1 MSWSYS
7 AGGEGVQRAGQHK
20 GPSWKVGT
28 IKCET
33 VFYAAAVDANDDDG
47 DDVVD
52 DDDDDGADVDQ
63 DTFAALPLAQRW
75 RANHS
80 PASVSGRR
88 PRSQRYGQL
97 LSVCDYCQN
106 DDIMMMIMVSSFYLL
121 RKTLL
126 LVELSVITHILL
138 LTLLV
143 KFLD

>member
-1 MSWSYS
+1 M
-7 AGGEGVQRAGQHK
+7 QRAGQHK

-33 VFYAAAVDANDDDG
+33 VFYAGAGDANDDDG

-97 LSVCDYCQN
+97 LLCIHIHVIVIIVK
-106 DDIMMMIMVSSFYLL
+106 IMIS
-121 RKTLL
+121 
-126 LVELSVITHILL
+126 
-138 LTLLV
+138 
-143 KFLD
+143 

>member
-33 VFYAAAVDANDDDG
+33 VFYAGAGDANDDDD
-47 DDVVD
+47 DDVAD

-121 RKTLL
+121 
-126 LVELSVITHILL
+126 ELSVITHILL

>member
-33 VFYAAAVDANDDDG
+33 VFYAGAGDANDDDG

-97 LSVCDYCQN
+97 LLCIHTCDYCQN

-121 RKTLL
+121 
-126 LVELSVITHILL
+126 ELSVITHILL

-143 KFLD
+143 EFLD

>member
-7 AGGEGVQRAGQHK
+7 AGGEGVQRVGQHK

-33 VFYAAAVDANDDDG
+33 VFYAGAGDANDDDG

-126 LVELSVITHILL
+126 LVELSAITHILR